1 MVSIRW
7 ILTYYGNIMKK
18 IIVFFNSEPAVV
30 VPAMTGVN
38 TIMREYPNG
47 EKTHLTVM
55 AAGFPSLT
63 GDIAAEA
70 QLYAEIADERYIA
83 GVTCQQIYASL
94 TASSRAIVRPCSI
107 IRAAN

>member
-1 MVSIRW
+1 
-7 ILTYYGNIMKK
+7 MKK

-63 GDIAAEA
+63 GDHKVDWPPESPDN
-70 QLYAEIADERYIA
+70 QYHL
-83 GVTCQQIYASL
+83 
-94 TASSRAIVRPCSI
+94 
-107 IRAAN
+107 NK

>member
-1 MVSIRW
+1 MSIRW

-30 VPAMTGVN
+30 VPAMTGFN

-63 GDIAAEA
+63 GDHKVIYVAADRHVTSEEILEA
-70 QLYAEIADERYIA
+70 
-83 GVTCQQIYASL
+83 
-94 TASSRAIVRPCSI
+94 AIRLLS
-107 IRAAN
+107 